1 MKCQCPRRVSRE
13 HAVQHGGMDMD
24 VEIEGAAK
32 PLDHGHR
39 APTTV
44 PDAAV
49 ERASAQ
55 EAEHGADEHGDDT
68 ATQLVVPRQLVTKP
82 VRQAQHPLPHGHIG
96 EFRARFAGGELRSG
110 GAGADRGAAV
120 FAARCRPQI
129 Q

>member
-55 EAEHGADEHGDDT
+55 EAEHARTNT
-68 ATQLVVPRQLVTKP
+68 ATT
-82 VRQAQHPLPHGHIG
+82 
-96 EFRARFAGGELRSG
+96 LRHSSWSH
-110 GAGADRGAAV
+110 ANW
-120 FAARCRPQI
+120 
-129 Q
+129 